1 MNGNYQIYFGD
12 NVLGKKLNNNNIVN
26 ITYITT
32 DGTSSV
38 GANNFTVT
46 MSIGG
51 FSNTVVTPI
60 TAAYNGA
67 ERETIESI
75 KYSAPKAYAAQG
87 RAVTKEDYIYL
98 IQNNTNSIPI
108 DSVSVWGGEENDP
121 PVYGQLFCAIKPSGA
136 YSLTPTQKERLIE
149 EVIKPISV
157 LTVTPVIVDPDYNYL
172 LLTTK
177 ILYDPRKTTITS
189 GQLKNQVITA
199 IYNFGENTLNT
210 FNSTFKLPELTTAIQ
225 TVNPSII
232 TNETTVRVQKKIY
245 PSLTS
250 STTYFLNFGFK
261 LKRNYFNAGI
271 TSYPGITVRDT
282 TSNSLTRSNVFF
294 EEVPT
299 LTGGVAS
306 VSIVNQGFGYTKTP
320 SVTITG
326 DGKGATAYAVLAGT
340 RVVNIV
346 ITNPGGGYTEAI
358 VKITPADGDTIGSF
372 ASAIAELEGKLG
384 TLRTYYYDTN
394 NLKVILN
401 PSAGTVDYDTGLV
414 VLNNFS
420 PVEIDDPLGQFTLSV
435 VPDSTIISSTYNKIV
450 ALDEFDTGS
459 VSVTV
464 NSTTQ

>member
-1 MNGNYQIYFGD
+1 
-12 NVLGKKLNNNNIVN
+12 
-26 ITYITT
+26 
-32 DGTSSV
+32 
-38 GANNFTVT
+38 
-46 MSIGG
+46 
-51 FSNTVVTPI
+51 
-60 TAAYNGA
+60 
-67 ERETIESI
+67 
-75 KYSAPKAYAAQG
+75 
-87 RAVTKEDYIYL
+87 
-98 IQNNTNSIPI
+98 
-108 DSVSVWGGEENDP
+108 
-121 PVYGQLFCAIKPSGA
+121 
-136 YSLTPTQKERLIE
+136 
-149 EVIKPISV
+149 
-157 LTVTPVIVDPDYNYL
+157 
-172 LLTTK
+172 
-177 ILYDPRKTTITS
+177 
-189 GQLKNQVITA
+189 
-199 IYNFGENTLNT
+199 
-210 FNSTFKLPELTTAIQ
+210 LTTAIQ